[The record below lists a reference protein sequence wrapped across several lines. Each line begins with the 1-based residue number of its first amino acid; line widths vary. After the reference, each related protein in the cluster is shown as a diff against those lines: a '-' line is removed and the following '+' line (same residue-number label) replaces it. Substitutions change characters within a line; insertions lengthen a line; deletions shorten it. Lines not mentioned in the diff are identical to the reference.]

1 MLNSAFLVDMNLSKV
16 RSKVLRAVGQD
27 EEFVKHYQEVLDYID
42 IEISVEEE
50 AKIGMYTQ
58 P

>member
-27 EEFVKHYQEVLDYID
+27 EEFVEHYQEVLDYID